1 LLDKFIIVVFN
12 LLINNIVKNNKNI
25 VIYVNIVCYSCAK
38 DSKIK
43 NWKQKTKTKAK
54 EAIK

>member
-1 LLDKFIIVVFN
+1 MLDKFIIVVFN